1 MTDLIKLADDYARAF
16 VGALVTKDVLLRPK
30 GAQNIE
36 VARAA
41 LAAEIAANDAR
52 RAEELAA
59 YELTVISLRA
69 ELEADRAQQWRPIET
84 APKKHGDLL
93 LGWVRYEKRG
103 EDDDGNPY
111 AEDGGTV
118 DFIEWQDGG
127 EHGEGYFMAMAG
139 PWGDASDWI
148 THWMPIPTPPKD

>member
-41 LAAEIAANDAR
+41 LAAEIAANDVR

-59 YELTVISLRA
+59 YELTVSSLRA
-69 ELEADRAQQWRPIET
+69 DAERDRQALEAYALTVGTLRAENQNLQKDTDRMAWVAQHASIGLDSGTGLAGGNGQKRVAAT
-84 APKKHGDLL
+84 RSAVDKAMKG
-93 LGWVRYEKRG
+93 EK
-103 EDDDGNPY
+103 
-111 AEDGGTV
+111 
-118 DFIEWQDGG
+118 
-127 EHGEGYFMAMAG
+127 
-139 PWGDASDWI
+139 
-148 THWMPIPTPPKD
+148 